1 MMKQYKLDIV
11 ANHYSETPETVRR
24 FLDSIEMQKGIDFGD
39 ICVWICTDGLD
50 RKLDMAVLERYTFPI
65 RYAAVEHR
73 GKCSIRNLLLDETA
87 NEYIMFCDIDDCFCE
102 DNGLKL
108 IFAAMQQREPNI
120 IGSNYLA
127 ESVQNEELKTVIYR
141 NDTIRIH
148 GKAYRRQY
156 LRQKNIR
163 YCDAV
168 QVNADQYF
176 LYQAFALTDNVV
188 WIEKPF
194 YCWKHNPKSCTR
206 EEAGFDVR
214 TYREMMTAYGLLAE
228 NFFSRGRMDLFNMV
242 LCVTFAMMHV
252 HTLFDPAFRED
263 TDAARNARL
272 AICDYIGKFLVPYLE
287 IPEEE
292 RKQQYVAEAAF
303 LNVRKPEKYYRN
315 LLSWA
320 GQVVGAQGR

>member
-1 MMKQYKLDIV
+1 MKTRLDIV
-11 ANHYSETPETVRR
+11 ANHYSETPEIVRR
-24 FLDSIEMQKGIDFGD
+24 FLDSVGMQEGINFAD

-50 RKLDMAVLERYTFPI
+50 RKMNLDVLAGYSFPI

-73 GKCSIRNLLLDETA
+73 GKCSIRNLLMDSTEGD
-87 NEYIMFCDIDDCFCE
+87 YIMFCDIDDCFCE
-102 DNGLKL
+102 KDGLKL
-108 IFAAMQQREPNI
+108 IFDAMQQREPNI
-120 IGSNYLA
+120 IASAYLG
-127 ESVQNEELKTVIYR
+127 ETMRDGELKTVVYR
-141 NDTIRIH
+141 QDIIRIH

-156 LRQKNIR
+156 LKEKNIR

-176 LYQAFALTDNVV
+176 MYQAFALTDNVV
-188 WIEKPF
+188 WIGKPF
-194 YCWKHNPKSCTR
+194 YCWKHNTQSCTR
-206 EEAGFDVR
+206 GEGGFNVR
-214 TYREMMTAYGLLAE
+214 TYREMMTAYSLLAD
-228 NFFSRGRMDLFNMV
+228 NFLGRGRKDLYNMV

-252 HTLFDPAFRED
+252 HTLFDPAFCED

-272 AICDYIGKFLVPYLE
+272 AVCDYIGKFLVPYLE